1 MDTLTTFVQFIEK
14 LIINLLNRTDHMFQF
29 FGWNAT
35 IVIMVIF
42 VNNNSL
48 WCSFCATRASW
59 RESIFCVICPSKNC
73 GVVAD
78 ALWKIV
84 APRIIWNSQAFT
96 GKKKPLFCQF
106 GYHQLRSCLLIPQWF
121 NKNHRSNRLN
131 TSPAAIQP
139 TDWKPTFHRW
149 ISGIQYK

>member
-14 LIINLLNRTDHMFQF
+14 RIINLLNRTDHMFQF

-35 IVIMVIF
+35 IVMI
-42 VNNNSL
+42 VNNNSW

-78 ALWKIV
+78 ALWQIV

-96 GKKKPLFCQF
+96 GKKTPLFCQF

-121 NKNHRSNRLN
+121 NKNHRSNRFN